1 MDLMGVPR
9 AVIVCV
15 ALGWAG
21 SGAAPAQEIRTQSAN
36 ENNASPARGGARRIL
51 DGKPPAPP
59 NEPADPT
66 HIADLVD
73 QLSGSSYADR
83 EAAQTELRDI
93 GTAVIGHLQRRYR
106 QTDDFEARLRIR
118 HLAESIYLWNEVLSR
133 HGFLGVGHSPLTRD
147 GPRGDR
153 RIQPGKAAYEI
164 TQVLQGTSA
173 QRGGIKRG
181 DIIVAVDGVRFPDS
195 PLRTSNRSTLFADY
209 IRTKPPGTEM
219 TFDIYRGRRPLT
231 LRIRIGYRPPAQF
244 ARGAA
249 TADLVAEYDQA
260 VAKFPRWW
268 KTRFETESLDEP
280 RPTEP
285 LLVPKARDND

>member
-1 MDLMGVPR
+1 MKIHR

-15 ALGWAG
+15 ALGLAG
-21 SGAAPAQEIRTQSAN
+21 SGAAEAQEIRTQSAN
-36 ENNASPARGGARRIL
+36 ENNASPIRGGSGARGIL
-51 DGKPPAPP
+51 DRKPPAPP

-66 HIADLVD
+66 RIADLVD

-83 EAAQTELRDI
+83 EAAQNELRDI
-93 GTAVIGHLQRRYR
+93 GNAAIEHLQRRYR

-118 HLAESIYLWNEVLSR
+118 HLAESIYLWNEVLGR
-133 HGFLGVGHSPLTRD
+133 HGFLGVGHRPLTRD
-147 GPRGDR
+147 GPKVDR
-153 RIQPGKAAYEI
+153 RIQPGKAAYLI
-164 TQVLQGTSA
+164 THVVPGTSA
-173 QRGGIKRG
+173 DGGGIKKG

-195 PLRTSNRSTLFADY
+195 PLMTSNRSTLFADY

-219 TFDIYRGRRPLT
+219 NFDIYRGKRPLT

-260 VAKFPRWW
+260 VAKFPQWW

-285 LLVPKARDND
+285 PLVPEAHDGD